1 MCLYQEDIGIDL
13 GTATVLLFR
22 KGQGIV
28 LHEPSVVAIDKKTD
42 KIIAVGEDARSMLG
56 RTPGH
61 IVAIR
66 PLRNGVIADYDT
78 TERMLTYFINK
89 AIGKKLLMKPRVVVC
104 IPIGATDVEER
115 AVRQAALNSGAREAF
130 IIEEPLA
137 AALGAGIN
145 ISSPAGNMVVD
156 IGGGTCDVAVLSLGG
171 VVCNTM
177 LRIGGDHFDE
187 AIIRYVRKEHNLM
200 IGERTAEE
208 IKIKIGTAMVTDQN
222 RTQSIS
228 VRGRDLIT
236 GLPKTIDIT
245 SEESWLAIQEPV
257 FSIIE
262 GIRKVLEITPPELSA
277 DIVNNGIVMTG
288 GGSLLDGLDILV
300 SKMTNLPVNIADDP
314 IACVA
319 RGTGKVLNEM
329 TYLHSRANHNTRTA

>member
-1 MCLYQEDIGIDL
+1 MCLYQEDIGVDL

-28 LHEPSVVAIDKKTD
+28 LNEPSVVAIDKNTD

-56 RTPGH
+56 RTPGN
-61 IVAIR
+61 IVATR

-78 TERMLTYFINK
+78 TERMLTHFINK
-89 AIGKKLLMKPRVVVC
+89 AIGKRFLIKPRVVVC

-115 AVRQAALNSGAREAF
+115 AVRQAALNSGAREAY

-145 ISSPAGNMVVD
+145 IGSPTGNMVVD

-177 LRIGGDHFDE
+177 LRVGGDHFDE
-187 AIIRYVRKEHNLM
+187 AIIRYIRKEHNLM
-200 IGERTAEE
+200 IGERSAEE
-208 IKIKIGTAMVTDQN
+208 IKIKIGTALVTNEN
-222 RTQSIS
+222 RGQTIG

-262 GIRKVLEITPPELSA
+262 GIRKVLEITPPELAA

-288 GGSLLDGLDILV
+288 GGSLLDGLDVLV
-300 SKMTNLPVNIADDP
+300 SKMTNLPVHIAEDP

-329 TYLHSRANHNTRTA
+329 TYLHSNSSAKSRMV